1 MRLELPMRDHNERN
15 LKSVFLTTGNLLAYP
30 SESLQEQSTL
40 FEELIAQTSR
50 ATSERLKSFTQWFL
64 SQDLLELQKH
74 YVEIFDQ
81 KRSSCLYLTFFLNG
95 DTRQRGMALWRFG
108 QAYREFGF
116 EVDNGELPDFLPAVL
131 QFAATIDFESGLS
144 LLQSHNRALVVLL
157 NSLQKHESPYALLL
171 QILLDNLP
179 PLSPED
185 LQAAEALINAGPP
198 TEMVGLEG
206 YGGPVSISIGVRP

>member
-1 MRLELPMRDHNERN
+1 MRDHNERN

-30 SESLQEQSTL
+30 SESLQEQSIL

-50 ATSERLKSFTQWFL
+50 ATSERLKLFTHWFL

-95 DTRQRGMALWRFG
+95 DTRQRGMALWRFA
-108 QAYREFGF
+108 QKYKEFGF
-116 EVDNGELPDFLPAVL
+116 ELDNGELPDFLPAVL
-131 QFAATIDFESGLS
+131 EFAATIDFDAGLN
-144 LLQSHNRALVVLL
+144 LLQSHHRALLVLAT
-157 NSLQKHESPYALLL
+157 SLEKQESPYL
-171 QILLDNLP
+171 ILLKILIDNLP
-179 PLSPED
+179 PLSEKE
-185 LQAAEALINAGPP
+185 LKAAEALISAGPP